1 MKKVLI
7 VTFGLAVLLAMTLA
21 SFVVGLECGHR
32 VGYDKGW
39 RDCKFDAKETLYPKR
54 DDPFWKWYGSTKS
67 VIRKR
72 VGFFE

>member
-21 SFVVGLECGHR
+21 SFVVGLDCGHR
-32 VGYDKGW
+32 VGYDQGW
-39 RDCKFDAKETLYPKR
+39 RDCKFDAKETLCSEGN
-54 DDPFWKWYGSTKS
+54 DSFWKWHGSTNS

-72 VGFFE
+72 VSLFE